1 MRRLSLNRSEPA
13 KKSGQNIPKN
23 HCRTTMA
30 ERMVE
35 TLAELPFIGDQAD
48 PLSLSHPPDT
58 AAKAMLRSRAAGSGP
73 LFPGSSPTDR
83 QSMTKVVLVR
93 SRSRGKNLAR
103 TVPWARRLGLDG
115 RRQAAGRSDG
125 ATNPAKLET
134 RSPVQQPHAPLY
146 CPYYS
151 HREAIRS
158 DPNTAPGTER
168 HRLRP
173 MAEIDARR
181 G

>member
-1 MRRLSLNRSEPA
+1 
-13 KKSGQNIPKN
+13 
-23 HCRTTMA
+23 MA

-35 TLAELPFIGDQAD
+35 TLTELPFIGDQAD

-58 AAKAMLRSRAAGSGP
+58 AAKAMLR
-73 LFPGSSPTDR
+73 
-83 QSMTKVVLVR
+83 
-93 SRSRGKNLAR
+93 
-103 TVPWARRLGLDG
+103 
-115 RRQAAGRSDG
+115 
-125 ATNPAKLET
+125 LET

-181 G
+181 GYGPLARRACAMVSPP